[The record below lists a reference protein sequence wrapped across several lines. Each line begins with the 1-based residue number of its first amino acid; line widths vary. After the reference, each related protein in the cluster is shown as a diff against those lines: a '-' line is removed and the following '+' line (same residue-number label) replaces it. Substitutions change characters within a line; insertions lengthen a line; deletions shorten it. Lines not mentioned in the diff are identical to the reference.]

1 MLSPPLSCCNLLS
14 RISKGFCCKIVL
26 NYPQGI
32 ITFNINNVLNKK
44 KNKPKEPVATVP
56 PPPKKKVLSP
66 YIGLHSN
73 HITERIKSCVNRF
86 SLLYIFMS
94 KLFFK
99 TPPDASNSSSDTR
112 TVSTDHN
119 YPKSFIKQI
128 AGTAITFTLEKRNED
143 FMTGKQNILRPFR
156 NVITLLLL
164 LITFKQMVTTS
175 NGTILTF
182 CRPVKLTT
190 IVKLKRPCLFRSCS

>member
-1 MLSPPLSCCNLLS
+1 M
-14 RISKGFCCKIVL
+14 
-26 NYPQGI
+26 
-32 ITFNINNVLNKK
+32 
-44 KNKPKEPVATVP
+44 
-56 PPPKKKVLSP
+56 
-66 YIGLHSN
+66 
-73 HITERIKSCVNRF
+73 NRF

-99 TPPDASNSSSDTR
+99 TPPGASNSSSDTR

-190 IVKLKRPCLFRSCS
+190 IVKLKRPCLFRSCSYHWMSMSAVNFFYFITKAFLLYHFTDSFLLKRQFLLQMFSV